1 MLKEFKTID
10 EQIGL
15 LKSRGLVIKDEQTA
29 KLYLLTNNYYNII
42 NGYGEFFPKCGEQY
56 TDGTSFE
63 EIWRLYLFEMEAKQA
78 IFQAIIAMERHL
90 KAVFAYRFAEAYPD
104 KPYAYLSIESY
115 DKRSTL
121 DVVKTI
127 SSLSRTI
134 QQQTRV
140 RPSSIEHYVQKYQ
153 SVPIWVLVNHI
164 DFGQLRSMLSYAP
177 TKIQNAVARDML
189 HFVNQY
195 FAVPCKETFTPEIM
209 SSFIANINDVRNVCA
224 HNNRLLRYKCRRDSK
239 YWRPLHEKYG
249 VQPDSNRSTIF
260 SVFLSLQCFLT
271 ISEYGTM
278 HNKIRKLAHRLDT
291 RVRTLSAEDVLAE
304 LGFPNGWLASAPK
317 ISY

>member
-189 HFVNQY
+189 HFVNQH
-195 FAVPCKETFTPEIM
+195 FTIPRKNPFTPEIM

-239 YWRPLHEKYG
+239 YWQPLHAKYKIY
-249 VQPDSNRSTIF
+249 PDSNRSTVF

-271 ISEYGTM
+271 VSEYGTM
-278 HNKIRKLAHRLDT
+278 HNKLRKLVHRLDT
-291 RVRTLSAEDVLAE
+291 RVRMLSVKDVLTE
-304 LGFPNGWLASAPK
+304 LGFPRKWLSSTPK